1 MPKLIEQKTYS
12 MELGLGE
19 FMQPVIMFRDE
30 SGEYFPIA
38 HICTTGYDAKTVK
51 SNTQLFQNALD
62 MYFLLIKI
70 LKDKKCSAKEIREIL
85 ERINEEEEEGE
96 EIETEQGGDE
106 A

>member
-62 MYFLLIKI
+62 MYILLTKI
-70 LKDKKCSAKEIREIL
+70 IEDKKCNAKEVRAIL
-85 ERINEEEEEGE
+85 ERINKDDDEDEG
-96 EIETEQGGDE
+96 EIETEAEQ
-106 A
+106 